1 MVEAH
6 STDSSRGDNQQIVLV
21 GPRVLLRALDPARD
35 TERRRTLGVH
45 PELARGYG
53 QTVPAA
59 RELTAWEASLWF
71 AKRAEEANPLFW
83 VIDVGGQMAG
93 TAMLHSVSAEHR
105 SARYAV
111 GLMDPALLGHGL
123 GAETTRL
130 VLDHAFGP
138 LGLHRVDLRVLAF
151 NTRAIACYTACGFRE
166 EGRERESCYLEGRWH
181 DDIIMG
187 VLEQERSR

>member
-1 MVEAH
+1 M
-6 STDSSRGDNQQIVLV
+6 TDRPVLT
-21 GPRVLLRALDPARD
+21 GPRVTLRAPDVTRD
-35 TERRRTLGVH
+35 VERRRKLGVH

-105 SARYAV
+105 KARYAV
-111 GLMDPALLGHGL
+111 GLLDPALLGWGL
-123 GAETTRL
+123 GAEATRL
-130 VLDHAFGP
+130 VLEHAFGP

-151 NTRAIACYTACGFRE
+151 NTRAIACYTRCGFRE
-166 EGRERESCYLEGRWH
+166 EGRERESCYLDGAWH
-181 DDIIMG
+181 DDVMMS
-187 VLEQERSR
+187 VLESD